1 MLNSFKSL
9 IISILLLSNITYSK
23 DMEKIV
29 FSEWDKPKINIF
41 YNLPAQITENT
52 KVLFIIHGNSR
63 NADGYLKVWM
73 KLARKHNVLL
83 IAPEFNRSNFPSYNT
98 LMMSTSDGRIREN
111 KDLYLH
117 NSIDLFFDYFN
128 NKFDLNPHKYMIYG
142 HSGGSQ
148 FVHRYLLMS
157 DNPKV
162 DKAVAA
168 NAGWYTF
175 LHGAPFPYG
184 IKNPPIELTSAH
196 IRRFLSTEI
205 HILIGSKDVDVDSS
219 VNQSDG
225 ANAQGSN
232 RFQRARNFFDVT
244 TNIVETN
251 DLDFEWK
258 YQIVNGAAHSN
269 SKMSKAAAKII
280 LKGLEEW

>member
-1 MLNSFKSL
+1 MLHSFKSL
-9 IISILLLSNITYSK
+9 IISILLLSNIAYSK

-29 FSEWDKPKINIF
+29 FSEWDKPEINIF

-52 KVLFIIHGNSR
+52 KVIFVIHGNSR
-63 NADGYLKVWM
+63 NADGYLNVWM

-83 IAPEFNRSNFPSYNT
+83 IAPEFNRPSFPSYNT

-117 NSIDLFFDYFN
+117 NSIDLFFDYFI
-128 NKFDLNPHKYMIYG
+128 NKFDLNADKYMIYG

-232 RFQRARNFFDVT
+232 RFQRAKNFFDVT
-244 TNIVETN
+244 TNIVEQN

-269 SKMSKAAAKII
+269 SKMSGAAAEI
-280 LKGLEEW
+280 LLSN

>member
-1 MLNSFKSL
+1 
-9 IISILLLSNITYSK
+9 
-23 DMEKIV
+23 
-29 FSEWDKPKINIF
+29 
-41 YNLPAQITENT
+41 
-52 KVLFIIHGNSR
+52 
-63 NADGYLKVWM
+63 
-73 KLARKHNVLL
+73 
-83 IAPEFNRSNFPSYNT
+83 
-98 LMMSTSDGRIREN
+98 
-111 KDLYLH
+111 
-117 NSIDLFFDYFN
+117 
-128 NKFDLNPHKYMIYG
+128 MIYG

-157 DNPKV
+157 DSPKV

-232 RFQRARNFFDVT
+232 RFQRAKNFFDVT
-244 TNIVETN
+244 TNIVEQN
-251 DLDFEWK
+251 DLDFKWK

-269 SKMSKAAAKII
+269 SKMSGAAAAI
-280 LKGLEEW
+280 LLSN